1 MARRIENRPTAGDAP
16 DRSGNPPSICFA
28 TTDFVSV
35 IRNGG
40 IGTYF
45 WLMSQMLAKRG
56 WDVHVL
62 FCGEVDDEEAMA
74 EMPAKMASQGIT
86 FTWLEELPAPA
97 WEDIPTYA
105 DGMHNL
111 HLSQHA
117 MESLERL
124 HAEHRFDIIEFPDWR
139 ALGFR
144 SAQAK
149 RSRVAFEDVALAV
162 KLHGTTDWQRRGNLA
177 DRKSPWDLKIEWC
190 ERYAF
195 ERADVQL
202 SPSRYMVEDTRAHG
216 WDVRE
221 DVGIGCP
228 FPDPEPWTATPRPD
242 GIGKLAFFGR
252 LERRKGL
259 DIFLDALESL
269 PPELPVV
276 FLGRDMVIDGRSA
289 KEMIG
294 ERLGDRPFEIEDE
307 LDREAALARLS
318 GGEMLAVIASQ
329 IETFGYT
336 VAECI
341 ANQIPFIAA
350 RAGGIPEVLR
360 HAEARERWLF
370 EPNADALAAA
380 IARRLAA
387 DPDEERKLRLEAFES
402 CDPERWNDELEATYR
417 EAANRAREAR
427 FPTPSPRPAKEASVS
442 VAVAHYN
449 HAQFLP
455 SALASLAGQTRKPDE
470 VFVIDDG
477 STDPAALAVFES
489 MKERYPEWTFLRQEN
504 AGPGAARNRC
514 LELAGGSYFL
524 PFDSDNIARPELVE
538 TLLEAMQA
546 DRSRDV
552 ATCQT
557 LAFVED
563 ADIEREDYAFRY
575 APTGGPR
582 VIAPLENVFG
592 DTCALFRTDA
602 LRSVGGFETD
612 PSSPHEDWETY
623 AKIAFAGFDIDVVPR
638 PLFWYRTS
646 VGGRLDT
653 LGEDRADKFRLRRLL
668 VEHILSDVEL
678 DRQERIALWECL
690 VAFAA
695 PNEDVIFLQRA
706 HDECAAW
713 AETALADSNA
723 WHEQR
728 LADTVARYEQVLA
741 GGDPR
746 VALGGVRVKRLWSE
760 AARRSL
766 SGLRRR
772 TRELFTGNGR
782 GGAHDPG

>member
-1 MARRIENRPTAGDAP
+1 MAKRTEQRPADGLPGRSP
-16 DRSGNPPSICFA
+16 DRPSICFV

-45 WLMSQMLAKRG
+45 WLMSRALARRG

-62 FCGEVDDEEAMA
+62 FCGEVDDKEAMA
-74 EMPAKMASQGIT
+74 EMPARMAAEGMT

-97 WEDIPTYA
+97 WQDIPTYA

-117 MESLERL
+117 MEALEGL
-124 HAEHRFDIIEFPDWR
+124 HAEHGFDIIEFPDWR

-149 RSRVAFEDVALAV
+149 RSGVAFEDVALAV

-195 ERADVQL
+195 ERADLQL
-202 SPSRYMVEDTRAHG
+202 SPSRYMVDDTRSAG
-216 WDVRE
+216 WDVRD
-221 DVGIGCP
+221 DVRIGCP
-228 FPDPEPWTATPRPD
+228 FPDPEPAPTAQTADIR
-242 GIGKLAFFGR
+242 KLAFFGR

-269 PPELPVV
+269 PADLPVV
-276 FLGRDMVIDGRSA
+276 FLGRDMIIDGRSA

-307 LDREAALARLS
+307 LDREAALAKLS
-318 GGEMLAVIASQ
+318 SGEMLAVIASQ

-341 ANQIPFIAA
+341 SNQIPFIAA

-370 EPNADALAAA
+370 EPTADDLAAA
-380 IARRLAA
+380 IAKRLAA
-387 DPDEERKLRLEAFES
+387 DPGEERKLRLEAFES

-417 EAANRAREAR
+417 EAASRTREAR
-427 FPTPSPRPAKEASVS
+427 FPTPSPRPAEEASVS

-477 STDPAALAVFES
+477 STEPAALEVFAS
-489 MKERYPEWTFLRQEN
+489 MEERYPEWTFLRQRN

-514 LELAGGSYFL
+514 LELAASSYFL

-546 DRSRDV
+546 DDSRDV

-563 ADIEREDYAFRY
+563 PDIENESYAFRY

-602 LRSVGGFETD
+602 LRAVGGFETD
-612 PSSPHEDWETY
+612 PTSPHEDWETY
-623 AKIAFAGFDIDVVPR
+623 TKIAFAGFDIDVVPR
-638 PLFWYRTS
+638 PLFWYRTA

-653 LGEDRADKFRLRRLL
+653 LGEDRADKFRLRRLII
-668 VEHILSDVEL
+668 EKILGDVEL

-728 LADTVARYEQVLA
+728 LADTVVRYEQVLA

-772 TRELFTGNGR
+772 ARELFPGNGR
-782 GGAHDPG
+782 SGAHRSG